1 LRYGPLK
8 NKWSRVIAA
17 CCLLAALLHFAH
29 SATAQES
36 PLVLLLSTQASEP
49 YAETM
54 AAFKGHLTQY
64 LPQAEYMYHLV
75 DSTDNISASQF
86 VSKNTKAS
94 PAIIFSL
101 GTKATEIAQRTFPE
115 TSVLATMI
123 LQEKLL
129 EPQSSYNVLLVQF
142 SVEVQLQWLQKFLPH
157 VQRIGILYNPV
168 QNSQWI
174 REAEKVARKRNIKI
188 VPFEVTSAKQLQ
200 AGLKY
205 INRNADVLLA
215 IPDQTVYSGKTAKE
229 VLLFSYRNRIPFIG
243 LSAHWV
249 KAGALYALGVDYRD
263 LGRQAAELANNIL
276 AGKSPE
282 NISHPEKI
290 IYTLNTRTMDHL
302 RLEITNDLIKGSTK
316 VFE

>member
-1 LRYGPLK
+1 MRYGPFK
-8 NKWSRVIAA
+8 NKWFSPIAA
-17 CCLLAALLHFAH
+17 LILLAALLLFSQ
-29 SATAQES
+29 SARAQES
-36 PLVLLLSTQASEP
+36 PLVLLLSTQESEP
-49 YAETM
+49 YAQTM
-54 AAFKGHLTQY
+54 AAFKERLTQY

-75 DSTDNISASQF
+75 DSSDNISAVQF
-86 VSKNTKAS
+86 VSKDTKAPPS
-94 PAIIFSL
+94 IIFSL
-101 GTKATEIAQRTFPE
+101 GTSATKIAQNTFPG
-115 TSVLATMI
+115 TSVLATLI

-129 EPQSSYNVLLVQF
+129 EPKSNNNILLVQF

-157 VQRIGILYNPV
+157 VRRVGILYNPIN
-168 QNSQWI
+168 NSQWI

-188 VPFEVTSAKQLQ
+188 VPFELTSAKQLQ

-229 VLLFSYRNRIPFIG
+229 VLLFSYRNRIPFVG
-243 LSAHWV
+243 LSTSWV

-282 NISHPEKI
+282 NISHPEKS
-290 IYTLNTRTMDHL
+290 IYTLNTRTMEHL
-302 RLEITNDLIKGSTK
+302 HLEITNDLIKGSAK